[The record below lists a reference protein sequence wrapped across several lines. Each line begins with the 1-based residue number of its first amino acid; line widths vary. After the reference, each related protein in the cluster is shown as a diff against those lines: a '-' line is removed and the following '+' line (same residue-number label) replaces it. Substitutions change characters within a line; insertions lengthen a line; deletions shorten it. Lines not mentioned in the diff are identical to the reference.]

1 MGTLKR
7 FGVPYNKQVIITHT
21 FQMKTTYIYLGV
33 IAILMWNGWAIRR
46 DNELWKSYKQT
57 KAHLE
62 YCQAFPTNSSCKK

>member
-1 MGTLKR
+1 
-7 FGVPYNKQVIITHT
+7 
-21 FQMKTTYIYLGV
+21 
-33 IAILMWNGWAIRR
+33 MWNGWAIRR